1 MGDCF
6 LLPKIKKCT
15 SRVVF
20 VGGFSDFSEQLSN
33 TSKRLLGRQKTVT
46 TDFPDSLGSSHQDVP
61 FDPKHLGKVPGN
73 HPL

>member
-1 MGDCF
+1 M
-6 LLPKIKKCT
+6 
-15 SRVVF
+15 
-20 VGGFSDFSEQLSN
+20 GGFSDFSEQLSN